1 MRSTGDG
8 DSTIRGGWAGTLVA
22 VAAALTLTATGVVAG
37 FEMPSAANALPC
49 PDGSQT
55 CGPQPTQDPGATQG
69 NQGAPTTA
77 PQAPQTTIP
86 PNVDTGGPTAPTQ
99 GNGAFQGTV
108 QAMPTPDNP
117 NGCIVNCE
125 PTAARPTPTGQAQP
139 RQSPSAPTTGPTP
152 LPTTSSLD
160 TPQGAKP
167 GDPSQDASRPTV
179 IGDLEQQG
187 VLRQSPLLR
196 SQIESIR
203 SKGWRILYS
212 DGGSYTD
219 PSSRTVFINRNDGA
233 RELSRTVSH
242 EVMHAVRGEIPK
254 RTPDDH
260 LTDEGYSVLNEIRVR
275 QEIVANGGRDVG
287 FSFSENPAIAN
298 NWKLMV
304 ADVDAGL
311 LTDQYAAT
319 VIGRHFGE
327 NAYVSTCPKIPTNY
341 RDYYTTGCNK

>member
-37 FEMPSAANALPC
+37 FEMPPAANALPC

-55 CGPQPTQDPGATQG
+55 CGPQPTQDPGSTQG
-69 NQGAPTTA
+69 NQGPPTTA

-86 PNVDTGGPTAPTQ
+86 PNVETGGPTAPTQ
-99 GNGAFQGTV
+99 GNGTFQGTV

-139 RQSPSAPTTGPTP
+139 RQSPNAHKGPTT